1 MNCNLQ
7 PILACIIVA
16 VLCVLSA
23 MQVLSQCC
31 TLSPSTPSEWG
42 CVVATVALFGL
53 VFAYL
58 CKRTVNASGA
68 SDSFADYAHN
78 WGSADDTN
86 FAEFDSE
93 HTTRI
98 TGPTAGG
105 DLNTWQYNPQ
115 NTLVDYAFYEAPA
128 NGDKPVRLSP
138 LADGSIGKRD
148 HAPDQLS
155 GQGVCNS
162 NPAKQTYAVKNPAS
176 VAPVPTGTVGWGE
189 QANV

>member
-7 PILACIIVA
+7 PVFACIIIA

-31 TLSPSTPSEWG
+31 TLSPSKASEWG
-42 CVVATVALFGL
+42 CVVVTVALFGL
-53 VFAYL
+53 VFVYL
-58 CKRTVNASGA
+58 CKRTVNASGTK
-68 SDSFADYAHN
+68 DSFADYAHN
-78 WGSADDTN
+78 WGSTDDTD

-98 TGPTAGG
+98 TGPIAGA

-115 NTLVDYAFYEAPA
+115 NTLVDYAFYESPA

-138 LADGSIGKRD
+138 LANGSVGKRD
-148 HAPDQLS
+148 HPPDHLS

-176 VAPVPTGTVGWGE
+176 VAPVPTGTVGWSE